1 MAEDDFI
8 RMRLRK
14 LELRRFSTGGTPPQL
29 EPSPSPEPEPEPG
42 TPPQLEPEPEPEP

>member
-29 EPSPSPEPEPEPG
+29 LAARAYPNPNPNPNPNPDPSPSPYG
-42 TPPQLEPEPEPEP
+42 